1 MKGVI
6 YKYQSPSGKV
16 YIGQTV
22 EEKKRRKVF
31 LNLNND
37 YAGEKINNARKK
49 YGPDNFKYVVLEE
62 IENENIDELA
72 RELDKKECYY
82 IGLYDSFKRGYNMA
96 IGGEG
101 SRGYKL
107 TEEHKQKITNYLKNN
122 NPFKGKRHTQQTKD
136 IISEANGKAVK
147 QLDPKTGEVLNRFK
161 SAIEAGRFF
170 GKPKANSEIIKVCKK
185 YISPSGRHYNTALG
199 YKWEYDIEGST
210 TIEMALKSETK

>member
-6 YKYQSPSGKV
+6 HKYQSPSGKV

-82 IGLYDSFKRGYNMA
+82 IGLYDSFKRGYNHDSRRKCETA
-96 IGGEG
+96 I
-101 SRGYKL
+101 
-107 TEEHKQKITNYLKNN
+107 ITV
-122 NPFKGKRHTQQTKD
+122 
-136 IISEANGKAVK
+136 SEAM
-147 QLDPKTGEVLNRFK
+147 
-161 SAIEAGRFF
+161 IC
-170 GKPKANSEIIKVCKK
+170 KPAQ
-185 YISPSGRHYNTALG
+185 TAP
-199 YKWEYDIEGST
+199 
-210 TIEMALKSETK
+210 